1 MMRVALAALLLSATV
16 VAAGEPN
23 VLAEVNRDFVN
34 AIAGQTTVKPEC
46 VYEREKRVVVTG
58 SGMSSTRV
66 TVEFAPNT
74 DYAQTYLC
82 LDGTMQ
88 AQMVA
93 RQGKVAVCTD
103 GEVHFQGKKC
113 ICIDGNDLHWGCA
126 SVNACPHLEFRG
138 VSTQFCLI
146 DPAVRRLATRVY
158 YRKEDESHEKFAY
171 KTERRVTEQF
181 DRESEVELVKQSK
194 AYREN
199 LLGGLDKNKIRPQEL
214 RFATTVDLLMVRGRL
229 EGAAPGDWAPTPL
242 VHGRPDISVR
252 VHQSLLNNAAATI
265 FAGKTK
271 SGGDLETDVNNLLGP
286 LGKKVELDPE
296 DREAFTVTFA
306 PGLPIETTFA
316 GGKIK
321 FTIRT
326 NGFVSGDR
334 VVSDPF
340 LIEAL
345 YDFRRIGAGLEL
357 ERKADVDVAPPDVA
371 AGTREPSAREQ
382 TLSVLLR
389 KRFNKLLPQKIT
401 IEKIELAGNMKKIG
415 NLQPTQADSD
425 NGWLTLGLDR
435 AKKP

>member
-1 MMRVALAALLLSATV
+1 VA
-16 VAAGEPN
+16 
-23 VLAEVNRDFVN
+23 
-34 AIAGQTTVKPEC
+34 
-46 VYEREKRVVVTG
+46 
-58 SGMSSTRV
+58 
-66 TVEFAPNT
+66 
-74 DYAQTYLC
+74 
-82 LDGTMQ
+82 
-88 AQMVA
+88 
-93 RQGKVAVCTD
+93 
-103 GEVHFQGKKC
+103 
-113 ICIDGNDLHWGCA
+113 
-126 SVNACPHLEFRG
+126 
-138 VSTQFCLI
+138 
-146 DPAVRRLATRVY
+146 
-158 YRKEDESHEKFAY
+158 
-171 KTERRVTEQF
+171 EQF
-181 DRESEVELVKQSK
+181 DRESDVELAKQSK

-199 LLGGLDKNKIRPQEL
+199 FLGGLDKNKIRPQEL
-214 RFATTVDLLMVRGRL
+214 RFATTGDLLMVRGRL
-229 EGAAPGDWAPTPL
+229 EGAAPANWAPVPL
-242 VHGRPDISVR
+242 VQGRPDISVR
-252 VHQSLLNNAAATI
+252 LHQSLLNNAAATI

-271 SGGDLETDVNNLLGP
+271 TGGELEMDVNNLLGP

-326 NGFVSGDR
+326 NGFVAGDR

-382 TLSVLLR
+382 TLSVVLR

-415 NLQPTQADSD
+415 NLDPVQADSD

>member
-1 MMRVALAALLLSATV
+1 MLRVAFAALLLSATG
-16 VAAGEPN
+16 VAASEPN
-23 VLAEVNRDFVN
+23 VLAEVNRDFIN
-34 AIAGQTTVKPEC
+34 AIAGQSVVKPET
-46 VYEREKRVVVTG
+46 VFERERRTVVTG
-58 SGMSSTRV
+58 SGTSSTRV
-66 TVEFAPNT
+66 TVELVPNNE
-74 DYAQTYLC
+74 YAQVYLC
-82 LDGTMQ
+82 LDGIMQ
-88 AQMVA
+88 ARLVA
-93 RQGKVAVCTD
+93 RQGKVNVCTD
-103 GEVHFQGKKC
+103 GDVRFQGKKC
-113 ICIDGNDLHWGCA
+113 ICLDGNDLRWGCA
-126 SVNACPHLEFRG
+126 TVRACPHLEFRG
-138 VSTQFCLI
+138 VSTELCLL
-146 DPAVRRLATRVY
+146 DPPVRRLATRIY
-158 YRKEDESHEKFAY
+158 YRQEEQSHEKFAA
-171 KTERRVTEQF
+171 KTERKVAEQF
-181 DRESEVELVKQSK
+181 DRESDVELAKQSK

-229 EGAAPGDWAPTPL
+229 EGAAPGNWAPPPL
-242 VHGRPDISVR
+242 VQGRPDISVR
-252 VHQSLLNNAAATI
+252 LHQSLLNNAAATI

-271 SGGDLETDVNNLLGP
+271 SGGELETDVNNLLGP
-286 LGKKVELDPE
+286 LGKRVELDPE

-326 NGFVSGDR
+326 NGFVAGDR

-345 YDFRRIGAGLEL
+345 YDFRRVGAGLEL

-382 TLSVLLR
+382 TLSVVLR

-415 NLQPTQADSD
+415 NLLPTQADSD

-435 AKKP
+435 AKKN

>member
-1 MMRVALAALLLSATV
+1 MLRVALAALLLSATA
-16 VAAGEPN
+16 VAAAEPN

-34 AIAGQTTVKPEC
+34 AIAGQATVKPEC
-46 VYEREKRVVVTG
+46 VYDRERRTVVTG
-58 SGMSSTRV
+58 SGISSTRV
-66 TVEFAPNT
+66 TVEFAPNSE
-74 DYAQTYLC
+74 YAQAYLC

-88 AQMVA
+88 ARMVA
-93 RQGKVAVCTD
+93 RQGKVDVCTD

-113 ICIDGNDLHWGCA
+113 ICLDGCDLRWGCA
-126 SVNACPHLEFRG
+126 TVKACPRLEFLG
-138 VSTQFCLI
+138 ASTSFCLI

-158 YRKEDESHEKFAY
+158 FRKEDESHEKFAK

-194 AYREN
+194 AYRED

-214 RFATTVDLLMVRGRL
+214 RFATTVESLMVRARL
-229 EGAAPGDWAPTPL
+229 EGPSPSNWAPTPL
-242 VHGRPDISVR
+242 VQGRPDISVR
-252 VHQSLLNNAAATI
+252 LHQSLLNNAAATI

-271 SGGDLETDVNNLLGP
+271 NGGELEKDVNNLLAP
-286 LGKKVELDPE
+286 LGKKVEIDPE

-306 PGLPIETTFA
+306 QGLPIETTFA

-326 NGFVSGDR
+326 NGFVAGER

-340 LIEAL
+340 LIESL
-345 YDFRRIGAGLEL
+345 YDFRRVGTGLEL

-382 TLSVLLR
+382 TLSVVLR

-401 IEKIELAGNMKKIG
+401 IEKIELGGGMKKIG
-415 NLQPTQADSD
+415 NLDPIQADSD
-425 NGWLTLGLDR
+425 NGWLTLGLER
-435 AKKP
+435 AKKN